1 MMRAQS
7 CDQESRI
14 LRAVGSRRAPDPQ
27 VQAHLASC
35 EACREAATVSQWMQ
49 TLADTTGEMPPLPDP
64 ALLWWKAQL
73 LRRWEAER
81 QVVKPIERMQRWEII
96 AGIIGVVA
104 VVVWQWADISRA
116 FSALNPGN
124 LTTWTATANASPYL
138 PVALAGT
145 VLLGVMVLAGVHRML
160 AQS

>member
-14 LRAVGSRRAPDPQ
+14 LRAVGSRRAPDPE
-27 VQAHLASC
+27 VQDHLASC
-35 EACREAATVSQWMQ
+35 EACREAASVSQWMQ
-49 TLADTTGEMPPLPDP
+49 TLSDTTGEMKSLPDP

-81 QVVKPIERMQRWEII
+81 RVAKPIERMQRWE
-96 AGIIGVVA
+96 VVA
-104 VVVWQWADISRA
+104 GTIGLAVMVVWQWADISRV
-116 FSALNPGN
+116 FGSLNPGN
-124 LTTWTATANASPYL
+124 LTHWTAVANASPYL
-138 PVALAGT
+138 PVALVGT

-160 AQS
+160 AES